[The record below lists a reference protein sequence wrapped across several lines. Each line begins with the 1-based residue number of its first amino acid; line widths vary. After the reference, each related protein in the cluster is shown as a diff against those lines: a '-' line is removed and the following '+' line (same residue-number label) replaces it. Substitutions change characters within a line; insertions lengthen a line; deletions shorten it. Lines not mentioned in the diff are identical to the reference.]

1 MGAQTVKF
9 KGEFD
14 VSSILNSI
22 KQMRA
27 ELAKSGNSSLFGNL
41 DKEIEKLEGLG
52 STIQAQIGKGFAS
65 SKEFK
70 TFESN
75 ISKLELEIQKIGK
88 GFNDVSSDNLEA
100 QLKKIDAETAE
111 IAVKAKKAAEEFKK
125 AFNAD
130 MGGVGRNAK
139 EMNKQV
145 TLMAEQGKSYAE
157 TEKKIVDL
165 YNEKIQKAKE
175 LASIEKQAIA
185 DAKNNQAVSTTGL
198 SKDAFYK
205 SNGQGKRSSA
215 LTDTQF
221 DDIKKIW
228 EESVK
233 GFPSAGK
240 ALDNFRKKLKELNI
254 VRKDSN
260 AVNDAFKASFN
271 EYQNALKSGN
281 SALKA
286 HETALKNA
294 EKMENELIAE
304 KSRYVASLKTEETAY
319 NETIRV
325 VNEASAA
332 EANANTLKQQA
343 TAVSNQET
351 NAING
356 LNGSLATETANLRAS
371 AEATRDSV
379 KSSDSLNMSLDSMKS
394 RIAYIFSL
402 GNAFYQVKRAIQDTL
417 NDAKN
422 IDKAFASIAM
432 VTDKTVSGLWEHYG
446 EYAEMA
452 QKLGQSTESAIKA
465 SALFYQQ
472 GLKDAEV
479 MELTEETMKLA
490 TLAGLDFEQ
499 ATSQMTAALRGFHME
514 MDQGAHV
521 TDVYSEL
528 AAHAAAD
535 VNGIAYAMSKTASI
549 ANNAGMSFENT
560 AAMLTQMIE
569 TTQEAPEN
577 IGTAMKTII
586 ARFTELKKNVAGT
599 ADSEFEDLDYNKVDT
614 ALKSVGVS
622 LKDATGQFR
631 NLDDVFMELSAKWD
645 TLDRN
650 SQRYIATIAA
660 GSRQQSRFIAMMED
674 YDRTMQLVNITK
686 EAEGRADEQFAKNAE
701 SLTFKLQ
708 SLATAWEQFRMKLA
722 DVSIFKTVIDA
733 LTSFVDTLNELSES
747 PAKLVTFV
755 ATFAIIGKMA
765 AQSLFKAF
773 KDGVK
778 VFSGEGKTFLSQQ
791 LAKLSPSGRMRIRLE
806 ADIKQLESDVQ
817 KIQTKLETISNKK
830 IKIQAD
836 IAEFEKQKQ
845 AIEAEIHELQMYADA
860 GRATP
865 NQLATLEQK
874 KQEHIKIE
882 EEIAKQNA
890 GLVEQ
895 NQLEV
900 ESNRLLQKKSDD
912 LERQVQKYN
921 SKTFGEKYGKNMGMS
936 FGIAFSTAFST
947 MLSSNDPWDVVKNG
961 AMTTLSILVPQF
973 LTAIF
978 TVQTAAEAAEAAV
991 SFGLSLLVSA
1001 AVTGLMAGV
1010 RWIMN
1015 KLGDTETE
1023 AEKAMRIA
1031 AEAKKA
1037 NEEMAKSANET
1048 KQQAKDELEAV
1059 ENARKLKDEYTKLA
1073 EKVVKTE
1080 EETERQKELAEQI
1093 NEEFPTMVN
1102 YYDEITGQLTLQNDL
1117 WDALLDKQEKS
1128 AKALEKQGSLM
1139 ALAASLSSYGQGV
1152 TNAANQMEQKYGFDQ
1167 ADYKQALYNYGNG
1180 DSSALDEFADS
1191 LHIEAET
1198 VKQLTEGLRKYSDV
1212 YESNTMSTMKYS
1224 DLLAAKAS
1232 GNLSEDEAYYRNQL
1246 EYGEGSGI
1254 ILRIGEDV
1262 VTGKNGEYYN
1272 SRSSNFIDMLS
1283 RAADNSENS
1292 AQLRDIVAR
1301 FQEHA
1306 DRNDTLF
1313 TPEEFDLI
1321 TQALDNYGDILED
1334 NGKAAIEA
1342 TKKQTDEM
1350 IKALNAKLT
1359 TEFGELYRKE
1369 HEGASEGEVLLAGAI
1384 SAAATAD
1391 KAKKIQEYQEEVL
1404 SQKAGNDNNH
1414 VALGGDNVNIVKEL
1428 KSANEEYEANG
1439 VNFTGKDVY
1448 NYLMKA
1454 FDNDVSAAQDY
1465 WNNELKTEI
1474 ARATWVY
1481 EQILENEAKDA
1492 LAAKEYFMNNPQL
1505 MADYEAK
1512 LAAAKEGNLQ
1522 TIQELSD
1529 FLEANGFN
1537 TTAINNVLGQYKDFR
1552 EKIEGELAQIG
1563 ISEAIIQGAKTSNLS
1578 ALSSL
1583 ISGYVEQGFREAD
1596 VNGFFADLTNQY
1608 GKIDENLIAAAQSVD
1623 LSSITLANYAENKDK
1638 FIDSLRSTM
1647 GEAFNESYANRLWE
1661 DFFKQAEN
1669 HNLVNVKLTTE
1680 QAIDDFRNSFQEGL
1694 DTIVDSSKK
1703 AATAVEAQLTNGSI
1717 TFSEYRDLA
1726 EELANL
1732 DLNVDDYTKTVGDQ
1746 IVLDADA
1753 LEAAYNAQLNDEE
1766 KLLETAKAK
1775 LRAGIEQLQQEADIL
1790 LGMKAQNKWSIDNY
1804 NVLVQQVGASEA
1816 LARNILTMTGNME
1829 ALNHLESSEGFE
1841 FLPDQK
1847 EIDEQYDAI
1856 VKRINELTDLYN
1868 DDEELKK
1875 RLGFSALGAASAE
1888 TKKNFK
1894 DAHDSAQE
1902 ALDKT
1907 KKSVEDLTDKVK
1919 ALNEALYG
1927 AEDHNNK
1934 LDALY
1939 NYATAL
1945 DRITTSASKT
1955 KEALEDLNNAGD
1967 AEELVNK
1974 YANEMSQAASVRL
1987 AENEVLQRGIEN
1999 YQQVLAEDLGK
2010 TLQSLNTGDRH
2021 ISTNVSDYYSFDEST
2036 GAWLVNFE
2044 ALNAAQIPDDFSDYV
2059 ENSIDQLN
2067 KWQKQIEDNV
2077 DANEKAL
2084 KEVQQM
2090 QKNALGKI
2098 VALEDTVKNVLK
2110 DKYNEEVNDLKDKY
2124 KSMEDANDE
2133 YLDALEEAIKKER
2146 DLRDTEDSWEEL
2158 ARKEKQLSLMQRDTS
2173 GLYAKDTISLEKEI
2187 EDDRQKLLDET
2198 VDNMLETMKEMYEDQ
2213 KEANEQKIEALN
2225 ELVDEGALTR
2235 EAVQIISTWQSTDD
2249 MIAWMFENNANIEDM
2264 SEAKLEQEMMNW
2276 SDTFNAA
2283 KSAEVIRA
2291 SELDQR
2297 IQATEQGIEY
2307 ALNTYSER
2315 VSTQATTELNNT
2327 RIKVVEAIEK
2337 AEQDLAKAI
2346 DDNNKNSTG
2355 EAPKETP
2362 KGTYTLTYK
2371 NGDDV
2376 AGTKIVSAADYE
2388 AGKYDKTYTYY
2399 KGNTSYSATV
2409 ATAIYDANGVVP
2421 GSKIAPYTP
2430 NKTTAPSTTT
2440 STSTKAPIAGDYNGD
2455 GVVNIADQ
2463 VYLSQ
2468 TGGDANGDGV
2478 INIAD
2483 VVAKNRRYAT
2493 GGLVPYTGIA
2503 QVDGTPSRPEAF
2515 LSAEDTER
2523 FLTAAKLFAMSPLLN
2538 SSSAQNAVS
2547 SSIGDTSIEININV
2561 ESISDDYDVDRLV
2574 KRVEEDIAEAA
2585 QPTGT
2590 AVILNKRV

>member
-1 MGAQTVKF
+1 MSTQTVKF

-88 GFNDVSSDNLEA
+88 GFNDVSSDNLAA
-100 QLKKIDAETAE
+100 QLKKIDEQTAE
-111 IAVKAKKAAEEFKK
+111 IANKAKKAAEEFRK
-125 AFNAD
+125 AFNTD
-130 MGGVGRNAK
+130 MSGVGKNAK
-139 EMNKQV
+139 DMNKQV
-145 TLMAEQGKSYAE
+145 TLMAEQGKSYEE
-157 TEKKIVDL
+157 TEKKIVSL
-165 YNEKIQKAKE
+165 YDEKIQKAKE
-175 LASIEKQAIA
+175 LAAIEKQAIQ
-185 DAKNNQAVSTTGL
+185 DQKNNQAVSTAGL

-233 GFPSAGK
+233 NFPSAGK

-260 AVNDAFKASFN
+260 AVNDAFKASFS
-271 EYQNALKSGN
+271 EYQNALKAGN

-294 EKMENELIAE
+294 EKTENELIAE
-304 KSRYVASLKTEETAY
+304 KSRYVASLKSEEAAY
-319 NETIRV
+319 NETVGI
-325 VNEASAA
+325 VNAAAAA
-332 EANANTLKQQA
+332 EANAAALKQQA
-343 TAVSNQET
+343 TNASNQESA
-351 NAING
+351 AINA

-371 AEATRDSV
+371 ADATRDSV

-722 DVSIFKTVIDA
+722 DVSIFKTVIDG
-733 LTSFVDTLNELSES
+733 LTSFVDTLNQLSES

-755 ATFAIIGKMA
+755 ATFAIVGKMA
-765 AQSLFKAF
+765 ATRMFKAF
-773 KDGVK
+773 KDGIK
-778 VFSGEGKTFLSQQ
+778 AFSGEGKTFISQWLS
-791 LAKLSPSGRMRIRLE
+791 KLSPSGRMRIKLE
-806 ADIKQLESDVQ
+806 ADIKNSEKEIKRLESEIVG
-817 KIQTKLETISNKK
+817 IGNKK
-830 IKIQAD
+830 IQIKAD
-836 IAEFEKQKQ
+836 ITDFEKKKQ
-845 AIEAEIHELQMYADA
+845 ALEAEMRELQAYADA

-865 NQLATLEQK
+865 NQIATLEQK
-874 KQEHIKIE
+874 KQEHAQIEQKIQQQNADL
-882 EEIAKQNA
+882 AKQ
-890 GLVEQ
+890 E
-895 NQLEV
+895 QLEIN
-900 ESNRLLQKKSDD
+900 NRRQLEAENQE
-912 LERQVQKYN
+912 LERMTQKYN
-921 SKTFGEKYGKNMGMS
+921 KKTFGEKYGRDLGMS
-936 FGIAFSTAFST
+936 VGIAFTTAISSA
-947 MLSSNDPWDVVKNG
+947 MASNDPMEVLKTGVKS
-961 AMTTLSILVPQF
+961 TLAIIVPQF
-973 LTAIF
+973 LSAIF

-1001 AVTGLMAGV
+1001 AVSGLVALGV
-1010 RWIMN
+1010 WIKN
-1015 KLGDTETE
+1015 KLGDTET
-1023 AEKAMRIA
+1023 AAQRAVRIA

-1037 NEEMAKSANET
+1037 NDEMAENADST
-1048 KQQAKDELEAV
+1048 KKQAKDELEAV
-1059 ENARKLKDEYTKLA
+1059 ENARALKDEYTKLA

-1080 EETERQKELAEQI
+1080 EETEKQKELAEQI
-1093 NEEFPTMVN
+1093 NEEFPDMVS
-1102 YYDEITGQLTLQNDL
+1102 YYNDITGELVLQNDL
-1117 WDALLDKQEKS
+1117 WDDLLEKQEQS
-1128 AKALEKQGSLM
+1128 AKELEKQGKLM
-1139 ALAASLSSYGQGV
+1139 SMAVSMATFGQQIENEA
-1152 TNAANQMEQKYGFDQ
+1152 TQMNQKHGFDYE
-1167 ADYKQALYNYGNG
+1167 DYRDAMYAYVGG
-1180 DSSALDEFADS
+1180 DTSAFDEFAES
-1191 LHIEAET
+1191 LEADAET
-1198 VKQLTEGLRKYSDV
+1198 VKQLSDGLREYSDV
-1212 YESNTMSTMKYS
+1212 YESTSMGTVKYS
-1224 DLLAAKAS
+1224 SLREAQANGTMDA
-1232 GNLSEDEAYYRNQL
+1232 DMAYYRNAL
-1246 EYGEGSGI
+1246 ELGSGGIQLHIGNDI
-1254 ILRIGEDV
+1254 IK
-1262 VTGKNGEYYN
+1262 GKNGEFYN
-1272 SRSSNFIDMLS
+1272 SRSSNFIEILQ
-1283 RAADNSENS
+1283 RAADNSANS
-1292 AQLRDIVAR
+1292 AQLQGIIAR
-1301 FQEHA
+1301 YMEHP

-1313 TPEEFDLI
+1313 TEEEFNLI
-1321 TQALDNYGDILED
+1321 TQALDDYSEILEQ
-1334 NGKAAIEA
+1334 NGKDAIEA
-1342 TKKQTDEM
+1342 SKKQTEEM

-1359 TEFGELYRKE
+1359 SEFSELYRKE

-1384 SAAATAD
+1384 QAAATSEDAQ
-1391 KAKKIQEYQEEVL
+1391 KLTAFQEAVL
-1404 SQKAGNDNNH
+1404 KQSAGHDNNH
-1414 VALGGDNVNIVKEL
+1414 VALGGDDDDNISNYKGN
-1428 KSANEEYEANG
+1428 SGIIHEANG
-1439 VNFTGKDVY
+1439 VQFSEAQIY
-1448 NYLMKA
+1448 NYLSKA
-1454 FDNDVSAAQDY
+1454 FSGDIAAAQKF
-1465 WNNELKTEI
+1465 WNEELGTEI
-1474 ARATWVY
+1474 SRATWVY
-1481 EQILENEAKDA
+1481 QQILTEQAENALTAK
-1492 LAAKEYFMNNPQL
+1492 KYFMDNPQL

-1522 TIQELSD
+1522 VIQELSD
-1529 FLEANGFN
+1529 FLEANGFD
-1537 TTAINNVLGQYKDFR
+1537 TTAINNVLGQYKEFR
-1552 EKIEGELAQIG
+1552 EKIESELAQIG
-1563 ISEAIIQGAKTSNLS
+1563 ISDAIIKGAKTSNLS

-1669 HNLVNVKLTTE
+1669 HNLVNIKLTTE
-1680 QAIDDFRNSFQEGL
+1680 QAIDDFKNSFQEGL
-1694 DTIVDSSKK
+1694 ETIVDSSKK

-1717 TFSEYRDLA
+1717 TFSEYKDLA

-1732 DLNVDDYTKTVGDQ
+1732 DLDVDDYVTTVGDQ
-1746 IVLDADA
+1746 MVLDAEA
-1753 LEAAYNAQLNDEE
+1753 LEAAYDAQLNDEE

-1804 NVLVQQVGASEA
+1804 NVLIQQVGASEA

-1829 ALNHLESSEGFE
+1829 ALNHLESSDSFT
-1841 FLPDQK
+1841 FMPDQK

-1856 VKRINELTDLYN
+1856 VKRITELTDLYN

-1875 RLGFSALGAASAE
+1875 RLGFSALSAAASE

-1894 DAHDSAQE
+1894 DAHDNAQE

-1927 AEDHNNK
+1927 KADHDNK

-1945 DRITTSASKT
+1945 DRITNSASKT

-2021 ISTNVSDYYSFDEST
+2021 ISTNVSDYYSFDEAT

-2146 DLRDTEDSWEEL
+2146 DLRDTEDAWEEL
-2158 ARKEKQLSLMQRDTS
+2158 AKKEKQLSLMQRDTS
-2173 GLYAKDTISLEKEI
+2173 GLYAKDTLSLENEI

-2276 SDTFNAA
+2276 NDTFNAA
-2283 KSAEVIRA
+2283 QSAQVIRA

-2315 VSTQATTELNNT
+2315 VSTQATTELENT
-2327 RIKVVEAIEK
+2327 RLKVVEAIEK
-2337 AEQDLAKAI
+2337 AEADLAKAI
-2346 DDNNKNSTG
+2346 EENNKNSTG
-2355 EAPKETP
+2355 NGTTSNTP

-2371 NGDDV
+2371 NGDDI

-2409 ATAIYDANGVVP
+2409 ASAVYDENGVIP

-2430 NKTTAPSTTT
+2430 NKTTVPSTTKT
-2440 STSTKAPIAGDYNGD
+2440 DNKLSWGTGSGSGGYWGPPELGDYNKD
-2455 GVVNIADQ
+2455 GVVNIADSVFQ
-2463 VYLSQ
+2463 MQ
-2468 TGGDANGDGV
+2468 KKAN
-2478 INIAD
+2478 
-2483 VVAKNRRYAT
+2483 RYAT

-2523 FLTAAKLFAMSPLLN
+2523 FLTAAQLFAMSPLLN
-2538 SSSAQNAVS
+2538 SASAQNAVS

>member
-1 MGAQTVKF
+1 MSTQTVKF

-88 GFNDVSSDNLEA
+88 GFNEVSSDNLAA
-100 QLKKIDAETAE
+100 QLKKIDEQTAE
-111 IAVKAKKAAEEFKK
+111 IANKAKKAAEEFRK

-130 MGGVGRNAK
+130 MGGVGKNAK
-139 EMNKQV
+139 DMNKQV

-157 TEKKIVDL
+157 TEKKIVSL
-165 YNEKIQKAKE
+165 YDEKIQKAKE
-175 LASIEKQAIA
+175 LAAIEKQAIQNQ
-185 DAKNNQAVSTTGL
+185 KNNQAVSTAGL

-221 DDIKKIW
+221 EDIRKIW

-233 GFPSAGK
+233 NFPSAGK

-260 AVNDAFKASFN
+260 AVNDAFKASFS
-271 EYQNALKSGN
+271 EYQNALKAGN

-294 EKMENELIAE
+294 EKTENELIAE
-304 KSRYVASLKTEETAY
+304 KSRYVASLKSEEAAY
-319 NETIRV
+319 NETVGI
-325 VNEASAA
+325 VNAAAAA
-332 EANANTLKQQA
+332 EANAAALKQQA
-343 TAVSNQET
+343 TNASNQESA
-351 NAING
+351 AINA

-371 AEATRDSV
+371 ADATRDSV

-499 ATSQMTAALRGFHME
+499 TTSQMTAALRGFHME
-514 MDQGAHV
+514 MSQGAHV

-599 ADSEFEDLDYNKVDT
+599 ADSEFEDLDYNKVDA

-622 LKDATGQFR
+622 LKDTTGQFR

-722 DVSIFKTVIDA
+722 DVSIFKTVIDG

-755 ATFAIIGKMA
+755 ATFAIVGKMA
-765 AQSLFKAF
+765 ATRMFKAF
-773 KDGVK
+773 KDGIK
-778 VFSGEGKTFLSQQ
+778 AFSGEGKTLMSQWLS
-791 LAKLSPSGRMRIRLE
+791 KLSPSGRMRIKLE
-806 ADIKQLESDVQ
+806 ADIKNSEKEIKRLESEIEGIGNR
-817 KIQTKLETISNKK
+817 KIQ
-830 IKIQAD
+830 IKAD
-836 IAEFEKQKQ
+836 ITDFEKKKQ
-845 AIEAEIHELQMYADA
+845 ALEAEMRELQAYVDA

-865 NQLATLEQK
+865 NQVATLEQK
-874 KQEHIKIE
+874 RNEHIQIE
-882 EEIAKQNA
+882 QEIRKQNA
-890 GLVEQ
+890 DLAQQE
-895 NQLEV
+895 QLEV
-900 ESNRLLQKKSDD
+900 NNRRQLEAENQE
-912 LERQVQKYN
+912 LERMTQKYN
-921 SKTFGEKYGKNMGMS
+921 KKTFGEKYGRDLGMS
-936 FGIAFSTAFST
+936 VGIAFSTAISSA
-947 MLSSNDPWDVVKNG
+947 MASNDPLQVLKTGVK
-961 AMTTLSILVPQF
+961 TTLAIIVPQF
-973 LTAIF
+973 LSAIF

-1001 AVTGLMAGV
+1001 AVSGLVALGV
-1010 RWIMN
+1010 WIKN
-1015 KLGDTETE
+1015 KLGDTET
-1023 AEKAMRIA
+1023 AAQRAVRIA

-1037 NEEMAKSANET
+1037 NDEMAENADST

-1059 ENARKLKDEYTKLA
+1059 ENARALKDEYTKLA

-1080 EETERQKELAEQI
+1080 EETEKQKELAEQI
-1093 NEEFPTMVN
+1093 NAEFPDMVS
-1102 YYDEITGQLTLQNDL
+1102 YYNDITGELVLQNDL
-1117 WDALLDKQEKS
+1117 WDDLLEKQEQS
-1128 AKALEKQGSLM
+1128 AKELEKQGKLM
-1139 ALAASLSSYGQGV
+1139 SMAVSMATFGQQIENEA
-1152 TNAANQMEQKYGFDQ
+1152 TQMNQKHGFDY
-1167 ADYKQALYNYGNG
+1167 ADYRDAMYSYVGG
-1180 DSSALDEFADS
+1180 DTSAFDEFAES
-1191 LHIEAET
+1191 LEKDAET
-1198 VKQLTEGLRKYSDV
+1198 VKQLSDGLREYSDIYESTTMGTIKYSSLK
-1212 YESNTMSTMKYS
+1212 EAQANGTMDS
-1224 DLLAAKAS
+1224 DMAF
-1232 GNLSEDEAYYRNQL
+1232 YRNALEFGDGGIQL
-1246 EYGEGSGI
+1246 HIGSDI
-1254 ILRIGEDV
+1254 IQ
-1262 VTGKNGEYYN
+1262 GKNGEFYN
-1272 SRSSNFIDMLS
+1272 SRSSNFIEILQ
-1283 RAADNSENS
+1283 RAADNSANS
-1292 AQLRDIVAR
+1292 AQLQGIIAR
-1301 FQEHA
+1301 YMEHP

-1313 TPEEFDLI
+1313 TEEEFNLI
-1321 TQALDNYGDILED
+1321 TQALDEYSEILEQ
-1334 NGKAAIEA
+1334 NGKDAIEA
-1342 TKKQTDEM
+1342 SKKQTEEM
-1350 IKALNAKLT
+1350 IKALNTKLT
-1359 TEFGELYRKE
+1359 NEFSELYRKE

-1384 SAAATAD
+1384 QAAATATD
-1391 KAKKIQEYQEEVL
+1391 AQKLTAFQEAVL
-1404 SQKAGNDNNH
+1404 GQSAGRNEANRH
-1414 VALGGDNVNIVKEL
+1414 VALGGDDDDNISSYKG
-1428 KSANEEYEANG
+1428 KTGIIHEANG
-1439 VNFTGKDVY
+1439 VQFSEAQIY
-1448 NYLMKA
+1448 NYLSKA
-1454 FDNDVSAAQDY
+1454 FSGDIAAAQKF
-1465 WNNELKTEI
+1465 WNEELGTEI
-1474 ARATWVY
+1474 SRATWVY
-1481 EQILENEAKDA
+1481 QQILTEQAENALTAK
-1492 LAAKEYFMNNPQL
+1492 KYFMDNPQL

-1522 TIQELSD
+1522 VIQELSD
-1529 FLEANGFN
+1529 FLEANGFD
-1537 TTAINNVLGQYKDFR
+1537 TAAINNVLGQYKEFR
-1552 EKIEGELAQIG
+1552 EKIETDLAQIG
-1563 ISEAIIQGAKTSNLS
+1563 ISDAIIKGAKTSNLS

-1623 LSSITLANYAENKDK
+1623 LGSITLANYAENKDK

-1669 HNLVNVKLTTE
+1669 HNLVNIKLTTE
-1680 QAIDDFRNSFQEGL
+1680 QAIDDFKNSFQEGL

-1732 DLNVDDYTKTVGDQ
+1732 NLNVDDYVTTVGDQ
-1746 IVLDADA
+1746 MVLDAEA
-1753 LEAAYNAQLNDEE
+1753 LEAAYDAQLNDEE

-1775 LRAGIEQLQQEADIL
+1775 LRAGIEQLQQEADVI

-1804 NVLVQQVGASEA
+1804 NVLVKQVGASEA

-1829 ALNHLESSEGFE
+1829 ALNHLESSDSFT
-1841 FLPDQK
+1841 FMPDQK

-1856 VKRINELTDLYN
+1856 VKRITELTDLYN

-1875 RLGFSALGAASAE
+1875 RLGFSALNAAASE

-1894 DAHDSAQE
+1894 DAHDNAQE
-1902 ALDKT
+1902 ALEKT
-1907 KKSVEDLTDKVK
+1907 ASKVEDLTDKVK

-1927 AEDHNNK
+1927 KADHDNK

-1945 DRITTSASKT
+1945 DRITNSASKT

-2021 ISTNVSDYYSFDEST
+2021 ISTNVSDYYSFDEAT

-2146 DLRDTEDSWEEL
+2146 DLRDTEDAWEEL
-2158 ARKEKQLSLMQRDTS
+2158 AKKEKQLSLMQRDTS
-2173 GLYAKDTISLEKEI
+2173 GLYAKDTLSLENEI

-2276 SDTFNAA
+2276 NDTFNAA
-2283 KSAEVIRA
+2283 QSAQVIRA

-2315 VSTQATTELNNT
+2315 VSTQATTDLENT
-2327 RIKVVEAIEK
+2327 RLKVVEAIEK
-2337 AEQDLAKAI
+2337 AEADLAKAI
-2346 DDNNKNSTG
+2346 AENNKNSTG
-2355 EAPKETP
+2355 NGTISNAP

-2371 NGDDV
+2371 NGDDI

-2409 ATAIYDANGVVP
+2409 ASAVYDENGVIP

-2430 NKTTAPSTTT
+2430 NKTMVPSTTT
-2440 STSTKAPIAGDYNGD
+2440 NNKLSWGTGSGSGGYWGPPELSGDYNKD
-2455 GVVNIADQ
+2455 GIVNIADSVLQ
-2463 VYLSQ
+2463 MQ
-2468 TGGDANGDGV
+2468 KKAN
-2478 INIAD
+2478 
-2483 VVAKNRRYAT
+2483 RYAT

-2523 FLTAAKLFAMSPLLN
+2523 FLTAAQLFAMSPLLN
-2538 SSSAQNAVS
+2538 SASAQNAVS

>member
-1 MGAQTVKF
+1 MSTQTVKF

-88 GFNDVSSDNLEA
+88 GFNEVSSDNLAA
-100 QLKKIDAETAE
+100 QLKKIDEQTAE
-111 IAVKAKKAAEEFKK
+111 IANKAKKAAEEFRK

-130 MGGVGRNAK
+130 MGGVGKNAK
-139 EMNKQV
+139 DMNKQV

-157 TEKKIVDL
+157 TEKKIISL
-165 YNEKIQKAKE
+165 YDEKIQKAKE
-175 LASIEKQAIA
+175 LAAIEKQAIQNQ
-185 DAKNNQAVSTTGL
+185 KNNQAVSTAGL

-221 DDIKKIW
+221 EDIRKIW

-233 GFPSAGK
+233 NFPSAGK

-260 AVNDAFKASFN
+260 AVNNAFKASFS
-271 EYQNALKSGN
+271 EYQNALTAGN

-294 EKMENELIAE
+294 EKTENELIAE
-304 KSRYVASLKTEETAY
+304 KSRYVASLKSEEAAY
-319 NETIRV
+319 NETVGI
-325 VNEASAA
+325 VNAAAAA
-332 EANANTLKQQA
+332 EANAAALKQQA
-343 TAVSNQET
+343 TNASNQESA
-351 NAING
+351 AINA

-371 AEATRDSV
+371 ADATRDSV

-622 LKDATGQFR
+622 LKDVTGQFR

-722 DVSIFKTVIDA
+722 DVSIFKTVIDG

-755 ATFAIIGKMA
+755 ATFAIVGKMA
-765 AQSLFKAF
+765 ATRMFKAF
-773 KDGVK
+773 KDGIK
-778 VFSGEGKTFLSQQ
+778 AFSGEGKTLISQWLS
-791 LAKLSPSGRMRIRLE
+791 KLSPSGRMRIKLE
-806 ADIKQLESDVQ
+806 ADIKNSEKEIKRLESE
-817 KIQTKLETISNKK
+817 IEGIGNKK
-830 IKIQAD
+830 IQIKAD
-836 IAEFEKQKQ
+836 ITDFEKKKQ
-845 AIEAEIHELQMYADA
+845 ALEAEMRELQAYVDA

-865 NQLATLEQK
+865 NQIATLEQK
-874 KQEHIKIE
+874 KNEHMQIEQEIR
-882 EEIAKQNA
+882 KQNA
-890 GLVEQ
+890 NLAQQE
-895 NQLEV
+895 QLEV
-900 ESNRLLQKKSDD
+900 NNRRQLEAQNQD
-912 LERQVQKYN
+912 LEKMTQKYN
-921 SKTFGEKYGKNMGMS
+921 KKTFGEKYGRDLGMS
-936 FGIAFSTAFST
+936 VGIAFSTAISSA
-947 MLSSNDPWDVVKNG
+947 MASNDPLEVWSTGVK
-961 AMTTLSILVPQF
+961 TTLAIIVPQF
-973 LTAIF
+973 LSAIF

-991 SFGLSLLVSA
+991 SFGLSLLVSG
-1001 AVTGLMAGV
+1001 VVSGLVALGV
-1010 RWIMN
+1010 AIKN
-1015 KLGDTETE
+1015 KLGDTETS
-1023 AEKAMRIA
+1023 AQKAIRIA

-1037 NEEMAKSANET
+1037 NDEIADNADST

-1059 ENARKLKDEYTKLA
+1059 ENARALKDEYTKLA

-1080 EETERQKELAEQI
+1080 EETEKQKELAEQI
-1093 NEEFPTMVN
+1093 NEEFPDMVS
-1102 YYDEITGQLTLQNDL
+1102 YYNDITGELTLQNDL
-1117 WDALLDKQEKS
+1117 WDELLEKQEQS
-1128 AKALEKQGSLM
+1128 AKELEKQGKLM
-1139 ALAASLSSYGQGV
+1139 SMAASMATFGQQV
-1152 TNAANQMEQKYGFDQ
+1152 ENEATQMNQKHGFDY
-1167 ADYKQALYNYGNG
+1167 ADYRDAMYSYVGG
-1180 DSSALDEFADS
+1180 DTSAFDKFAES
-1191 LHIEAET
+1191 LEADAET
-1198 VKQLTEGLRKYSDV
+1198 VKQLSDGLREYSDV
-1212 YESNTMSTMKYS
+1212 YESTTMGTIKYS
-1224 DLLAAKAS
+1224 SLKEAQANGTMDT
-1232 GNLSEDEAYYRNQL
+1232 DMAYYRNAL
-1246 EYGEGSGI
+1246 ELGSGGIQLHIGKDI
-1254 ILRIGEDV
+1254 IQ
-1262 VTGKNGEYYN
+1262 GKNGEYYN
-1272 SRSSNFIDMLS
+1272 SRSSNFIEILQ
-1283 RAADNSENS
+1283 RAADNSANS
-1292 AQLRDIVAR
+1292 AQLQDIIAR
-1301 FQEHA
+1301 YMEHP

-1313 TPEEFDLI
+1313 TEEEFKLI
-1321 TQALDNYGDILED
+1321 TQALDDYSEILEQ
-1334 NGKAAIEA
+1334 NGKDAIEA
-1342 TKKQTDEM
+1342 SKKQTEEM
-1350 IKALNAKLT
+1350 VKALNAKLT
-1359 TEFGELYRKE
+1359 SEFSELYKKE
-1369 HEGASEGEVLLAGAI
+1369 HEGASEGEILLAGAI
-1384 SAAATAD
+1384 QAAATSEDAQ
-1391 KAKKIQEYQEEVL
+1391 KLTAFQEAVL
-1404 SQKAGNDNNH
+1404 KQDAGRNDANKH
-1414 VALGGDNVNIVKEL
+1414 VALGGDDDDNISSYKG
-1428 KSANEEYEANG
+1428 KTNIIHEANG
-1439 VNFTGKDVY
+1439 VQFSEAQIY
-1448 NYLMKA
+1448 NYLSKA
-1454 FDNDVSAAQDY
+1454 FSGDIAAAQKF
-1465 WNNELKTEI
+1465 WNEELGTEI
-1474 ARATWVY
+1474 SRATWVY
-1481 EQILENEAKDA
+1481 QQILTEQAENALTAK
-1492 LAAKEYFMNNPQL
+1492 KYFMDNPQL

-1522 TIQELSD
+1522 VIQELSD
-1529 FLEANGFN
+1529 FLEANGFD
-1537 TTAINNVLGQYKDFR
+1537 TAAINNVLGQYKELR
-1552 EKIEGELAQIG
+1552 EKIETELAQIG
-1563 ISEAIIQGAKTSNLS
+1563 ISDAIIKEAKTSNLS
-1578 ALSSL
+1578 TLSSL

-1596 VNGFFADLTNQY
+1596 VNGFFADLANQY
-1608 GKIDENLIAAAQSVD
+1608 GKIDENLISAVQSVD
-1623 LSSITLANYAENKDK
+1623 LSSITLANYEENKDK
-1638 FIDSLRSTM
+1638 FIDSLKSTM
-1647 GEAFNESYANRLWE
+1647 GEAFNEGYANRLWE

-1669 HNLVNVKLTTE
+1669 HNLVNIKLTTE
-1680 QAIDDFRNSFQEGL
+1680 QAIDDFKNSFQEGL

-1726 EELANL
+1726 EELAKL
-1732 DLNVDDYTKTVGDQ
+1732 DLNVDDYVKTEGDQ
-1746 IVLDADA
+1746 MVLDAKA
-1753 LEAAYNAQLNDEE
+1753 LEAAYDAQLNDEE

-1804 NVLVQQVGASEA
+1804 NVLIQQVSASEA

-1829 ALNHLESSEGFE
+1829 ALNHLESSESFT
-1841 FLPDQK
+1841 FMPDQK

-1875 RLGFSALGAASAE
+1875 RLGFSALNAAASE

-1894 DAHDSAQE
+1894 DAHDNAQE

-1927 AEDHNNK
+1927 KADHDNK

-1945 DRITTSASKT
+1945 DRITNSASKT

-2021 ISTNVSDYYSFDEST
+2021 ISTNVSDYYSFDEAT

-2146 DLRDTEDSWEEL
+2146 DLRDTEDAWEEL
-2158 ARKEKQLSLMQRDTS
+2158 AKKEKQLSLMQRDTS
-2173 GLYAKDTISLEKEI
+2173 GLYAKDTLSLENEI

-2249 MIAWMFENNANIEDM
+2249 MIAWMFENNTNIEDM

-2283 KSAEVIRA
+2283 QSAQVIRD

-2315 VSTQATTELNNT
+2315 VSTQATTDLENT
-2327 RIKVVEAIEK
+2327 RLKVVEAIEK
-2337 AEQDLAKAI
+2337 AEADLAKAI
-2346 DDNNKNSTG
+2346 EENNKNSTG
-2355 EAPKETP
+2355 NGTTSNTP

-2371 NGDDV
+2371 NGDDI

-2409 ATAIYDANGVVP
+2409 ASAVYDENGVIP

-2430 NKTTAPSTTT
+2430 NKTTIPSTTT
-2440 STSTKAPIAGDYNGD
+2440 DNKLSWGTGSGSGGYWGPPELSGDYNGD
-2455 GVVNIADQ
+2455 GVVNIADSVLQ
-2463 VYLSQ
+2463 MQ
-2468 TGGDANGDGV
+2468 RKAN
-2478 INIAD
+2478 
-2483 VVAKNRRYAT
+2483 RYAT

-2523 FLTAAKLFAMSPLLN
+2523 FLTAAQLFAMSPLLN
-2538 SSSAQNAVS
+2538 SASAQNAVS